1 MTVEERAFRAVA
13 DPTRRQ
19 ILDLLRES
27 GPQRAGDIATRFEG
41 ITRIAVSNHL
51 RVLREA
57 DLVEVVES
65 DDARER
71 HYALHADGFRVI
83 SAWLDDYEQF
93 WRARLRDLKHLA
105 ENPPDGD

>member
-1 MTVEERAFRAVA
+1 MTAEERTFRAIA

-19 ILDLLRES
+19 ILDLLRED
-27 GPQRAGDIATRFEG
+27 GPLRAGDIATRFET

-57 DLVEVVES
+57 DLVEMVKS

-71 HYALHADGFRVI
+71 HYALKADGFTAI
-83 SAWLDDYEQF
+83 NAWLHSYETF
-93 WRARLRDLKHLA
+93 WRDKLRDLKRLA
-105 ENPPDGD
+105 ENPPSED

>member
-1 MTVEERAFRAVA
+1 MMIEERTFRAIA

-19 ILDLLRES
+19 ILDLLREN
-27 GPQRAGDIATRFEG
+27 GPLRAGDIATRFET

-57 DLVEVVES
+57 DLVETVES

-71 HYALHADGFRVI
+71 HYTLRAEGFTTLN
-83 SAWLDDYEQF
+83 AWLQRYETF
-93 WRARLRDLKHLA
+93 WRGKLSDLKHLA
-105 ENPPDGD
+105 ENPPPKD